1 MTIAPSFD
9 NFAFIEKSESNSE
22 SSEPSD
28 NEDHP
33 ENSVKRLSTLKA
45 PPKHQRPFIRNT
57 LLTTGISSM
66 EKKNS
71 KGAKNGKQSASN
83 RSKKSAPNK
92 KPSTKSIKKET
103 ASSTSKKSNSP
114 KKNSSPAP
122 TSSKKVNKRVLQTN
136 SYPNKKPKSIDNLS
150 ININSSSGVDKPI
163 RSPLKR
169 LPKKT
174 VPFMSKEYQQ
184 LKDTCQELL
193 TSIIFR

>member
-1 MTIAPSFD
+1 MTTAPSFD
-9 NFAFIEKSESNSE
+9 NFAFIEESESNSE

-28 NEDHP
+28 NEEHP
-33 ENSVKRLSTLKA
+33 EKSAKSLSTLKT
-45 PPKHQRPFIRNT
+45 PPKHQRPFIKNT
-57 LLTTGISSM
+57 LLTTGKSSM
-66 EKKNS
+66 EKKIPKS
-71 KGAKNGKQSASN
+71 AKNGKQSAPN
-83 RSKKSAPNK
+83 RNKKSASNK
-92 KPSTKSIKKET
+92 KPSTKGTKKET
-103 ASSTSKKSNSP
+103 PSASKKSNSP
-114 KKNSSPAP
+114 KKNSSTAP

-163 RSPLKR
+163 RTPLKKF
-169 LPKKT
+169 PKKT